1 MKFYILMPL
10 LFVFSCSHNMVQS
23 GRIPAFSA
31 DSDLQKNCEAEIK
44 GIGSELTDMFNQ
56 KTNLFDYNSNKKINS
71 EIKNISVTCDAN
83 FETASLYSVD
93 KDQKKIKLDPTLKY
107 SEQLF
112 ETENAKKQVAN
123 LDIEL
128 RAVTLSQLKAATLL
142 QAYYDVVVGPDLN
155 MKYYF
160 SYIKYIQS
168 K

>member
-1 MKFYILMPL
+1 M
-10 LFVFSCSHNMVQS
+10 
-23 GRIPAFSA
+23 
-31 DSDLQKNCEAEIK
+31 
-44 GIGSELTDMFNQ
+44 
-56 KTNLFDYNSNKKINS
+56 
-71 EIKNISVTCDAN
+71 
-83 FETASLYSVD
+83 YSTD
-93 KDQKKIKLDPTLKY
+93 KDLKKIKLDPTLKY

-112 ETENAKKQVAN
+112 ETENAKKQVVN

-142 QAYYDVVVGPDLN
+142 QAYYDVVVGPDLT